1 MFQHSKLDELAL
13 MFRIFKRVEG
23 TLKYIIQKMSPYIEE
38 RGKKIVEDEALLKD
52 PIEFTKKLLELKSE
66 MDKMVESSFSNDIR
80 FQKNR
85 DNSFH
90 NFMNQC
96 QFTPHYIA
104 SYCDNELKKGL
115 KGLNESETD

>member
-13 MFRIFKRVEG
+13 MFRIFRRVET

-66 MDKMVESSFSNDIR
+66 MDNMVENSFQNDIR

-85 DNSFH
+85 DNVIPLNLPLLVFPKLHESVSVYPSLY
-90 NFMNQC
+90 C
-96 QFTPHYIA
+96 Q
-104 SYCDNELKKGL
+104 LL
-115 KGLNESETD
+115 RQ

>member
-1 MFQHSKLDELAL
+1 
-13 MFRIFKRVEG
+13 MFRIFRRVET

-66 MDKMVESSFSNDIR
+66 MDNMVENSFQNDIR

-85 DNSFH
+85 DNVKINSFISIV
-90 NFMNQC
+90 FLKLYESMPIY
-96 QFTPHYIA
+96 T
-104 SYCDNELKKGL
+104 SLYC
-115 KGLNESETD
+115 